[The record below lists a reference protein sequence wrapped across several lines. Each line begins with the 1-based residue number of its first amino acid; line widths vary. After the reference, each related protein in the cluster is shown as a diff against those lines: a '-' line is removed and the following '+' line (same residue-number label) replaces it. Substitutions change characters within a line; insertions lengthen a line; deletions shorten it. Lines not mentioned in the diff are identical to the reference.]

1 MRQLIRLSGDTMD
14 RGNPTNLGL
23 GTLQGP
29 SLPQLP
35 EGLESAF
42 NRGHTLSIE
51 GTNVVRVPFGVR
63 EARRTRPERP
73 DHWATLVIP
82 LQPIGTPTPPPAA
95 ACTQAALISV
105 LSFDSL
111 QSSRAFTSANEQDG
125 VRKGSNRSG
134 LRSGRTSHPL
144 WVCSSRRNPR

>member
-1 MRQLIRLSGDTMD
+1 MD
-14 RGNPTNLGL
+14 RDNTTNLGL

-29 SLPQLP
+29 RLPQLP
-35 EGLESAF
+35 EGLEAAF

-82 LQPIGTPTPPPAA
+82 LQPIGNPTPPPAA
-95 ACTQAALISV
+95 A
-105 LSFDSL
+105 
-111 QSSRAFTSANEQDG
+111 
-125 VRKGSNRSG
+125 
-134 LRSGRTSHPL
+134 
-144 WVCSSRRNPR
+144 

>member
-14 RGNPTNLGL
+14 RDNTTNLGL
-23 GTLQGP
+23 DPLQGP

-63 EARRTRPERP
+63 AARRTRPERA
-73 DHWATLVIP
+73 DHWDQVAATQNPDRGSERSWDHHLYR
-82 LQPIGTPTPPPAA
+82 TRSA
-95 ACTQAALISV
+95 SV
-105 LSFDSL
+105 VAKCLL
-111 QSSRAFTSANEQDG
+111 
-125 VRKGSNRSG
+125 
-134 LRSGRTSHPL
+134 
-144 WVCSSRRNPR
+144 

>member
-1 MRQLIRLSGDTMD
+1 MD
-14 RGNPTNLGL
+14 RDNTTNLGL
-23 GTLQGP
+23 GTLQAP

-82 LQPIGTPTPPPAA
+82 LQPIGNPTPPPAA
-95 ACTQAALISV
+95 A
-105 LSFDSL
+105 
-111 QSSRAFTSANEQDG
+111 
-125 VRKGSNRSG
+125 
-134 LRSGRTSHPL
+134 
-144 WVCSSRRNPR
+144 

>member
-14 RGNPTNLGL
+14 RDNTTNLGL
-23 GTLQGP
+23 DPLQVP

-63 EARRTRPERP
+63 AARRTRPERP

-82 LQPIGTPTPPPAA
+82 LQPIGNPTPPPAA
-95 ACTQAALISV
+95 A
-105 LSFDSL
+105 
-111 QSSRAFTSANEQDG
+111 
-125 VRKGSNRSG
+125 
-134 LRSGRTSHPL
+134 
-144 WVCSSRRNPR
+144 

>member
-1 MRQLIRLSGDTMD
+1 MD
-14 RGNPTNLGL
+14 RDNPTNLGL
-23 GTLQGP
+23 GTLQAP

-63 EARRTRPERP
+63 EARRNRPERP

-82 LQPIGTPTPPPAA
+82 LQPIGNPTPPPAA
-95 ACTQAALISV
+95 A
-105 LSFDSL
+105 
-111 QSSRAFTSANEQDG
+111 
-125 VRKGSNRSG
+125 
-134 LRSGRTSHPL
+134 
-144 WVCSSRRNPR
+144 

>member
-1 MRQLIRLSGDTMD
+1 MD
-14 RGNPTNLGL
+14 RDNTTNLGL

-29 SLPQLP
+29 SLPKLP

-82 LQPIGTPTPPPAA
+82 LQPIGNPTPPPAA
-95 ACTQAALISV
+95 A
-105 LSFDSL
+105 
-111 QSSRAFTSANEQDG
+111 
-125 VRKGSNRSG
+125 
-134 LRSGRTSHPL
+134 
-144 WVCSSRRNPR
+144 

>member
-14 RGNPTNLGL
+14 RDITTNLGF
-23 GTLQGP
+23 GPLQGP
-29 SLPQLP
+29 SLPLFP

-63 EARRTRPERP
+63 EARRTRPVRP

-82 LQPIGTPTPPPAA
+82 LQPIGNPTPPPAA
-95 ACTQAALISV
+95 A
-105 LSFDSL
+105 
-111 QSSRAFTSANEQDG
+111 
-125 VRKGSNRSG
+125 
-134 LRSGRTSHPL
+134 
-144 WVCSSRRNPR
+144 